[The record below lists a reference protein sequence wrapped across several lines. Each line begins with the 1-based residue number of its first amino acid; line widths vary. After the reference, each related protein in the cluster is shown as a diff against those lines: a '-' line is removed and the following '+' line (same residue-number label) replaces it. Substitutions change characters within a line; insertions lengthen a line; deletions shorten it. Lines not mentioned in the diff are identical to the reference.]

1 MEEILMTRIKRKKF
15 NEMKTKVNALRNDD
29 YQMFCMALIS
39 IETFNDDIKVLQKA
53 FENYIS
59 TTNENL
65 LNDRIIE
72 DTL

>member
-15 NEMKTKVNALRNDD
+15 NEMKTKVNALRDDD

>member
-1 MEEILMTRIKRKKF
+1 MTRIKRKKF
-15 NEMKTKVNALRNDD
+15 NEMKTKVNALRDDD

>member
-1 MEEILMTRIKRKKF
+1 MTRIKRKKF

>member
-1 MEEILMTRIKRKKF
+1 MTGIKRKITENDF
-15 NEMKTKVNALRNDD
+15 TEMRTKVNALRNDD

-59 TTNENL
+59 TINENL